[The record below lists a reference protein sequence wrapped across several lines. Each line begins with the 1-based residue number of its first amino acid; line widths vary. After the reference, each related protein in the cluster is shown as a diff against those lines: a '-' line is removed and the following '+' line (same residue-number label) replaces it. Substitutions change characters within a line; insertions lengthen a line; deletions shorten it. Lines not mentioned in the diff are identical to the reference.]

1 MAGRHRTAAR
11 GVLALLLVSVLSG
24 CAPTGTTP
32 EVEPAAAPEI
42 VDPISTARG
51 PTVVD
56 SSGAPLE
63 PEHSEVVRAVHG
75 ALADGDLERL
85 RSLYHGDDWPGQAA
99 LLSQQRVRDEVL
111 TVLRTHPAN
120 LGEGYI
126 YPGFSTTGW
135 TGLRDRA
142 DAALLDLMPDELAD
156 PATGYAG
163 YQTAFFLDYN
173 PPHDTGGPL
182 QWRGIATLPGIS
194 G

>member
-1 MAGRHRTAAR
+1 MAGHHRTAAR
-11 GVLALLLVSVLSG
+11 GVLALLLVSFLTG
-24 CAPTGTTP
+24 CAAAGTAADA
-32 EVEPAAAPEI
+32 EPAAAPEI
-42 VDPISTARG
+42 VDAVSTAQG
-51 PTVVD
+51 PTVID

-63 PEHSEVVRAVHG
+63 TEHSEVVQAVHR

-126 YPGFSTTGW
+126 YPGFS
-135 TGLRDRA
+135 
-142 DAALLDLMPDELAD
+142 
-156 PATGYAG
+156 ATGYTG